1 MSIKRYTV
9 IYLIQ
14 ENPEAHGVFEDHERY
29 ERKVYAVMRSVGM
42 RETYEAMGH
51 GIAPER
57 VFDLAIPEEYRDE
70 KFLRWDGKL
79 YKIVRT
85 YLNGETL
92 SLTCERGNER
102 DLR

>member
-1 MSIKRYTV
+1 MKRHTV
-9 IYLIQ
+9 VYLIQ
-14 ENPEAHGVFEDHERY
+14 EDPEAHGVIEPHRRI

-57 VFDLAIPEEYRDE
+57 VFDLAAPEEYRDE
-70 KFLRWDGKL
+70 KLLKWDGHL
-79 YKIVRT
+79 YRVVRT
-85 YLNGETL
+85 YINGDTI
-92 SLTCERGNER
+92 SLTVERGNER

>member
-1 MSIKRYTV
+1 MKRHTV

-14 ENPEAHGVFEDHERY
+14 EDPEAHGVLDDHQRY

-57 VFDLAIPEEYRDE
+57 VFDLAAPEEYRDE
-70 KFLRWDGKL
+70 KYLRWNDDL
-79 YKIVRT
+79 YRIVRT
-85 YLNGETL
+85 YINGETI
-92 SLTCERGNER
+92 SLTVERGNAR
-102 DLR
+102 DLQ